1 MKKSILKIIVI
12 ASLVFMTSCE
22 KGVKEKTISESNKET
37 NDIPNSIENSTIKVV
52 LKSDVKWSHLNPK
65 RGDLAPKAG
74 TLWGDRNGTE
84 ATGFLLKPNEGFKSP
99 PHIHNVSYRGIVING
114 LIHNDDPNADNM
126 WMPEGSFWTQP
137 KGEIHITAAKGS
149 NSLAYIEIEKGPY
162 LVLPKDKAFDSGE
175 RPINMDKSNIVWL
188 GASDI
193 KWINQSGTSINNAQ
207 MAVLWGNSNEN
218 ELNGKLVKLPAG
230 FSGGIYSKGSIF
242 GAVVIKGEPSYFEKE
257 VKTLEAGSY
266 FSSTG
271 EAVHKITSSS
281 EKETILYVRTNG
293 ELKIYQD

>member
-1 MKKSILKIIVI
+1 MKKSILKIAFI
-12 ASLVFMTSCE
+12 ASLIFMASCE
-22 KGVKEKTISESNKET
+22 KGVKEKTITVLNKET
-37 NDIPNSIENSTIKVV
+37 NVVQNSIDNSSIEVV

-84 ATGFLLKPNEGFKSP
+84 ATGFLLKPNEDFKSP
-99 PHIHNVSYRGIVING
+99 PHIHNVSYRGIVIDG

-175 RPINMDKSNIVWL
+175 RPVNMDKSNIVWL

-193 KWINQSGTSINNAQ
+193 KWIKQPGTSINNAQ
-207 MAVLWGNSNEN
+207 MAVLWGNSNDK
-218 ELNGKLVKLPAG
+218 ELNGRLVKLPAG
-230 FSGGIYSKGSIF
+230 FSGAIYSKGSIF
-242 GAVVIKGEPSYFEKE
+242 GAVVIKGHPSYLAKE
-257 VKTLEAGSY
+257 VKALEAGSY
-266 FSSTG
+266 FSSKG
-271 EAVHKITSSS
+271 EALHKITSSS

-293 ELKIYQD
+293 EVKIYQD

>member
-207 MAVLWGNSNEN
+207 MAILCGNSNEN